1 MEPDGINVFD
11 TTQDVGGILPQRLDA
26 PGPMASYF
34 TRPMVPSPASRRRD
48 TLKGIAQFVPF
59 LSGEIAKYD
68 NDKLGMALSSL
79 DALGPAGTAVK
90 GAVVL
95 GKAGKK
101 GILAYHGSPYKF
113 DEFDINKMYSGSGS
127 AAYGK
132 GIYLADNIPTAQY
145 YAGPTFQRQKAMGLK
160 PNIYEVEL
168 KANKSDFLDF
178 EKPIFEQTKKLQKK
192 LEPLLK
198 SKDLGK
204 SSTPQFLLRSNEI
217 TEQELKKAGIAGLK
231 YEDSLY
237 RHVANLEDVNY
248 SGFNEIEDIARRP
261 QTNYV
266 VFDPKNLKINKTVDP
281 VKDTKGILS
290 LLKNN

>member
-1 MEPDGINVFD
+1 METDGINALNPAP
-11 TTQDVGGILPQRLDA
+11 DVGGVLPPQINA
-26 PGPMASYF
+26 PGPLASYF

-48 TLKGIAQFVPF
+48 ALKGIAQFVPF
-59 LSGEIAKYD
+59 LGGAIAKAEG
-68 NDKLGMALSSL
+68 DKLGMALSSL
-79 DALGPAGTAVK
+79 DALGPAVK

-113 DEFDINKMYSGSGS
+113 DEFDLDKMYSGSGS
-127 AAYGK
+127 AAFGE

-168 KANKSDFLDF
+168 NANKSDFLDF
-178 EKPIFEQTKKLQKK
+178 DKTIAEQPKKLQKK

-198 SKDLGK
+198 SKELGK

-237 RHVANLEDVNY
+237 RHVANLKDVNY
-248 SGFNEIEDIARRP
+248 SGFNEIENIARRP

-281 VKDTKGILS
+281 VKDTKGILA
-290 LLKNN
+290 LLKNK

>member
-1 MEPDGINVFD
+1 MEPDSINVFD
-11 TTQDVGGILPQRLDA
+11 TTQDVGAILPPQINA
-26 PGPMASYF
+26 PGPLASYF

-127 AAYGK
+127 AAYG
-132 GIYLADNIPTAQY
+132 T
-145 YAGPTFQRQKAMGLK
+145 TFQRQKAMGLK